1 MKPSLIVENSW
12 KIKWFYFSLPTFAH
26 LDLGSNIKTDKNKI
40 VSKRPSFS
48 ISGSDHFLKN
58 KMNQT
63 QPTRI
68 PSLTGPQA
76 EMKPILEAP
85 QIYFD
90 QQENIYPSSDEVFS
104 EEIQS
109 HSYNSE
115 DTKPPF
121 QFPLAE
127 YTKEVL
133 NATKYPQHSSFPTPP
148 GTVHKILHWY
158 VQTFTF
164 AGKWETSDE

>member
-58 KMNQT
+58 KVNQT

-115 DTKPPF
+115 DWRHKTSVSISTGRIH
-121 QFPLAE
+121 E
-127 YTKEVL
+127 G
-133 NATKYPQHSSFPTPP
+133 SSQRN
-148 GTVHKILHWY
+148 KISSTLKLPN
-158 VQTFTF
+158 TTRNC
-164 AGKWETSDE
+164 S